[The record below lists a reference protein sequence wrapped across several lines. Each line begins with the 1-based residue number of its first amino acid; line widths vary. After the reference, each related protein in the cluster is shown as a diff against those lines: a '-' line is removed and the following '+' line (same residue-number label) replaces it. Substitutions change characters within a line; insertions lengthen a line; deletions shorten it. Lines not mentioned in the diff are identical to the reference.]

1 MGICSLSWVRPTL
14 LGALLLLQRY
24 AIVPFVFALLISC
37 GQKTDL
43 NPRFSI
49 FPDQKYS
56 PKEAW
61 SVADTAI
68 QDKTEFNP
76 GITRDQWWMG
86 MTLTN
91 PSDSVR
97 QFLLVPNNPHINQI
111 QVFENHSTSPLMELG
126 DFFPFYQRPFI
137 DRDLIVPI
145 SLPPASSVS
154 YLFLLD
160 KVGETFHIEP
170 ELLDVQDFHQRTS
183 NDTLVIGWI
192 LGWMSIILIFALF
205 FAAELKSWSGAIY
218 AAYVLSI
225 SFWLATHWGLTFQY
239 LWPNEIDWVGKA
251 RPFFNL
257 LTNVLILLLVL
268 KFFPPKTTGKMTA
281 KLIWVTIIIQICMIF
296 SVFLSAD
303 VLMNTNSKVN
313 LLKFT
318 LVVSLLS
325 SLLVFFYSFKQWK
338 ANVPLAGYY
347 LAGVAFLVIFGII
360 LQINQKIFP
369 LGLSHYLIDFGSAF
383 GLMGET
389 GMITAAFAR
398 RASIFKKEKEELT
411 IEILEKEKQTADQ
424 LIQVQEDERHRL
436 GRDLHD
442 SIGGMLASL
451 YIKTETIADHYPA
464 GPLEELKQMIEQS
477 IQEARSLSHNLT
489 PHHLEENGLE
499 NVLKL
504 QIDLLS
510 QKYPI
515 AIHYYYHV
523 KSPLNK
529 SLQLILY
536 RISNE
541 LLQNIVK
548 HAAAKEALLSIAEQD
563 GNIELIAEDD
573 GKGIAPAT
581 SSSGIGLKNIR
592 ERVNYLKGTFDLE
605 TSPSGTTL
613 TITIPLN
620 A

>member
-1 MGICSLSWVRPTL
+1 MDS
-14 LGALLLLQRY
+14 
-24 AIVPFVFALLISC
+24 
-37 GQKTDL
+37 

-56 PKEAW
+56 PKAAW
-61 SVADTAI
+61 SVADTAL
-68 QDKTEFNP
+68 QDKTGFNP

-86 MTLTN
+86 MTLSN
-91 PSDSVR
+91 SSDSVR
-97 QFLLVPNNPHINQI
+97 QLLLLPNNPHINQI
-111 QVFENHSTSPLMELG
+111 RVFENHSTSPLMELG
-126 DFFPFYQRPFI
+126 DFFPFYHRPFI
-137 DRDLIVPI
+137 DRDLVIPI
-145 SLPPASSVS
+145 SLPPNSSIS

-170 ELLDVQDFHQRTS
+170 ELLGIQDFHQRKS

-192 LGWMSIILIFALF
+192 LGWMSIIFIFALF
-205 FAAELKSWSGAIY
+205 FAFELKSWSGAIY

-239 LWPNEIDWVGKA
+239 LWPNEMGWVVKA

-268 KFFPPKTTGKMTA
+268 KFFPPKTTGKITA
-281 KLIWVTIIIQICMIF
+281 KLIWVTIIVQVCMII
-296 SVFLSAD
+296 SVFLSPD
-303 VLMNTNSKVN
+303 VLINTNAKVY
-313 LLKFT
+313 LLQFT
-318 LVVSLLS
+318 FVVSLLS

-338 ANVPLAGYY
+338 EQVPLAGYY

-389 GMITAAFAR
+389 GLITAAFAR

-411 IEILEKEKQTADQ
+411 IAMLEKEKQTADQ

-451 YIKTETIADHYPA
+451 YIKTETIADHYPP

-504 QIDLLS
+504 QIDLLC

-515 AIHYYYHV
+515 AIHYYYQV
-523 KSPLNK
+523 QSPLNK

-541 LLQNIVK
+541 LLQNVVK
-548 HAAAKEALLSIAEQD
+548 HSQAREALLSLAELD
-563 GNIELIAEDD
+563 GKIELLVEDD
-573 GKGIAPAT
+573 GKGIDFTA

-592 ERVNYLKGTFDLE
+592 ERVNYLKGSFNLE
-605 TSPSGTTL
+605 SNQSGTTL